1 MMLPRPKAFP
11 GASCALSC
19 DGGTRRDEEVVVRSD
34 PEACGESQRFRI
46 HGSPPYR
53 VAVIHGGPGAGGEM
67 EPVARELASDAG
79 VFEPFQ
85 RARTLTGQVEE
96 LVELLAGHVAVPAVL
111 VGYSW
116 GAWLVLL
123 AAARASEVAR
133 SLILV
138 GSGPLE
144 PHYADEL
151 LATRRSRLS
160 RNQREAFD
168 ACLAMLEGNA
178 EEHEKSRALMRLGVL
193 ARITDIY
200 EADSRYAV
208 KASPCAAETNP
219 YHKVLAEAL
228 EMRRTGALLRAVSA
242 IRCPVSV
249 IHGGHDPHPAAGVI
263 EPLRAVLPDPRF
275 VLLKR
280 CGHTPWIE
288 RHARGPFFR
297 ALREEIAAG
306 LRGAPAAP
314 EQRE

>member
-1 MMLPRPKAFP
+1 M
-11 GASCALSC
+11 
-19 DGGTRRDEEVVVRSD
+19 RSD
-34 PEACGESQRFRI
+34 PEASVESQRFRF
-46 HGSPPYR
+46 HGGPPHR
-53 VAVIHGGPGAGGEM
+53 VAVIHGGPGARGEM
-67 EPVARELASDAG
+67 EPVARELASDGG

-85 RARTLTGQVEE
+85 SARTLAGQVEE
-96 LVELLAGHVAVPAVL
+96 LLELLARHATLPAVL

-123 AAARASEVAR
+123 AAARASEVAG

-144 PHYADEL
+144 PDYAEEL
-151 LATRRSRLS
+151 LATRRRRLS
-160 RNQREAFD
+160 RSQREAFD
-168 ACLAMLEGNA
+168 ACLATLAGNA
-178 EEHEKSRALMRLGVL
+178 DEQEKSRALARLGAL
-193 ARITDIY
+193 AQITDSY

-208 KASPCAAETNP
+208 KAEPWAAATNP
-219 YHKVLAEAL
+219 YHEVLAEAL
-228 EMRRTGALLRAVSA
+228 EMRRTGSLLRAVSA
-242 IRCPVSV
+242 VRCPVSV
-249 IHGGHDPHPAAGVI
+249 IHGSHDPHPAAGVI
-263 EPLRAVLPDPRF
+263 EPLRAVLPEPRF

-280 CGHTPWIE
+280 CGHTPWTE